1 MTNIERWWIYQQ
13 ERFPVFKNGV
23 LIAVFS
29 FAAVGY
35 SLLLRDGTEPRSPSA
50 LRFALIAF
58 VTLFLFFLQLRIA
71 DEFKDF
77 AEDSRYR
84 PYRPVPRGLVSL
96 KELGIVGI
104 GSAAIQLGLSLA
116 VGLHLVM
123 VLAIVWLYLGL
134 MSKEFFAPSWLKAH
148 PPIYLLSHMVIMPL
162 MALYATGCDWVAAG
176 VAPSPAL
183 GWLLAV
189 SFCNGMAI
197 EVGRKIRAASDEEPG
212 VETYTALWGRQKAV
226 AAWLTAIWLA
236 ALTTLLAA
244 AQIDF
249 TIPIALLLV
258 LLLTAVLMVAW
269 RFLARPVTQ
278 NAKRFEW
285 MSGLWTLMVYL
296 DLGIL
301 PLLLKP

>member
-13 ERFPVFKNGV
+13 ERFPVFKNGL

-35 SLLLRDGTEPRSPSA
+35 SLLLRSDSEQRSPSA

-58 VTLFLFFLQLRIA
+58 ITLFLFFLQLRIA

-104 GSAAIQLGLSLA
+104 GSAVIQLGLSLA
-116 VGLHLVM
+116 VGLHLVT

-134 MSKEFFAPSWLKAH
+134 MSREFFAPTWLKAH

-162 MALYATGCDWVAAG
+162 ITLYATGCDWVAAG
-176 VAPSPAL
+176 VAPSPGL

-189 SFCNGMAI
+189 SFWNGVAI

-244 AQIDF
+244 EQIDF
-249 TIPIALLLV
+249 IVPIALLLV
-258 LLLTAVLMVAW
+258 LLLTAVLIVAW

-285 MSGLWTLMVYL
+285 ISGLWTLLVYL